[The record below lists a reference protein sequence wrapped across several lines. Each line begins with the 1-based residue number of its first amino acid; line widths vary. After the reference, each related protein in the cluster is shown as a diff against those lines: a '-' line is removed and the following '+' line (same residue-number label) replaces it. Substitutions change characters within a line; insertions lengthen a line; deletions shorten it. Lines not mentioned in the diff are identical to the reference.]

1 MNIYYIYHI
10 IIIYDNII
18 SQPPNRTNINDHG
31 VWPGAPIALGPAMP
45 APFSSRRVRT
55 DLGPCCVS
63 MRRCSSWQV
72 V

>member
-1 MNIYYIYHI
+1 MNIYYIYYI

-18 SQPPNRTNINDHG
+18 SQPPNKTNINDRNDHG
-31 VWPGAPIALGPAMP
+31 
-45 APFSSRRVRT
+45 SSRRVRT